1 MEVYLLADE
10 LDIEVR
16 QLMEVLNTEYN
27 MQVSSPKD
35 TVNQEITAK
44 VRERYGDESTINR
57 ADPSESSDD
66 EEAGSG
72 GILAEEF
79 EHLQEFRG
87 FSVLKV
93 LGPDE
98 LELMLEHANR
108 LTLDE
113 DEILFEQDTGSSESF
128 YVVIDGEVDILR
140 KVSDEQKSVNTMH
153 TEDFFGEYA
162 LFTDESHL
170 ATAKA
175 KGETE
180 ILEVTREALDLLE
193 QEYPDSLGDLYQEM
207 LVVMA
212 RRLNAYAQKAEKAEF
227 WL

>member
-10 LDIEVR
+10 LDVEVR
-16 QLMEVLNTEYN
+16 ELMDLLNTEYN

-35 TVNQEITAK
+35 SVNQEITAK
-44 VRERYGDESTINR
+44 VRERLGDESVVNR
-57 ADPSESSDD
+57 SDPSESS
-66 EEAGSG
+66 EEQTGAG

-87 FSVLKV
+87 FSVLQA
-93 LGPDE
+93 LGPDQ
-98 LELMLEHANR
+98 LELMLEHSNR
-108 LTLDE
+108 LTLE
-113 DEILFEQDTGSSESF
+113 EEEILFEQETGPSGSF
-128 YVVIDGEVDILR
+128 YVVIEGEIDILR
-140 KVSDEQKSVNTMH
+140 EVSGEQKSVNTMH
-153 TEDFFGEYA
+153 TEDFFGEYG
-162 LFTDESHL
+162 LFTGEPHL

-175 KGETE
+175 KGESE
-180 ILEVTREALDLLE
+180 ILEVTRTALNILE
-193 QEYPDSLGDLYQEM
+193 EEYPDSLGDLYQEM